1 MNTAFLCLLYC
12 ALPVETHEVDLLI
25 VGGSESA
32 VAAAVQA
39 SRLGVKS
46 IALVNDIDWL
56 GGQFTSEG
64 VGAVDEWTIYRSQK
78 VPFPRSGLFAEIM
91 EMIEADNVR
100 KYGRAR
106 PGNSFCAW
114 TTCEPRD
121 TERLFRKLIAPHL
134 KENGGPIHLWE
145 NLEPESVEVMDGR
158 VMSVSFVRSPP
169 SPGERS
175 EGIRLRVKAK
185 LTIDASDWGDVI
197 RLSGASYLRGPDLK
211 DRFHEPTAPGDFS
224 QIDPNEMN
232 PLTWC
237 LMLREFH
244 QPQIVP
250 KPERYDER
258 TFFGATNHCADD
270 YKQLGWPAG
279 AMKPFAPA
287 WKDSTLPNGPYSE
300 PPNVYTHRR
309 LVDRRHFDLPAGTE
323 CVLVNWPIQDYPTYN
338 FPAQVVQELEA
349 LEPGVSKKN
358 MVDMTPTQRRVV
370 FEDVKRHALGLL
382 HHLQTTVAS
391 RQPMSDVTFRTLAL
405 TDEYGTADK
414 LPKKPYL
421 REALRLDSLYVL
433 REQDIRD
440 ADGTQSWAAHMVGD
454 NVFGFQF
461 NIDFHPTRRIYLN
474 DDAAGPW
481 SHIHSKLRNWST
493 HTDRAGFP
501 LRGLIPRDRDGLIAA
516 GKSLGVS
523 SIVSSAVR
531 LHGHGMLAGQ
541 AAATVAAIALEQDV
555 SPGHIARDGRTVRL
569 VQSKLIN
576 SPADAPGVLM
586 WPYQDVPV
594 TAKHFVAVNEL
605 AVRSILVGDPG
616 AQDFFPDRAV
626 TKREVARAVCRASL
640 LFGFRKDFDYERDPT
655 MTGYDDVPFSDPD
668 YASIESLARWHS
680 WRRDGDFNPDDAA
693 SVRQIAVALD
703 LLEPTTPLNETGFK
717 GALTRAEFAVELWQA
732 LDGKTEHFDL
742 LPPDMSVDSD
752 GDKLPNSDDPLPF
765 DRDNDGLTD
774 RLDPDDDG
782 DGYADRLMIDKIK
795 ADSRP
800 TRRFNF
806 TGVGSAAVPGYE
818 NDTGAA
824 FTVAR
829 GFGWSRDI
837 SANHRRRDRHADPV
851 RDTFLFTRETDRWE
865 CVVENGSY
873 QVTLTLGDAAH
884 PQPGQHATIEGTA
897 TARDVSTKAG
907 EFHSTTATVVVTDGR
922 LTIDIGIDQG
932 GANTCINCVVIIRN
946 ETKDK

>member
-1 MNTAFLCLLYC
+1 MNAALLFLYC
-12 ALPVETHEVDLLI
+12 CAMPVETHAVDLLV

-64 VGAVDEWTIYRSQK
+64 VGAVDEWTIYHGEK

-91 EMIEADNVR
+91 QQIEADNVR

-106 PGNSFCAW
+106 PGNCFCAW

-121 TERLFRKLIAPHL
+121 TERLFRQLIATHL

-145 NLEPESVEVMDGR
+145 NLEPESVEVTNST
-158 VMSVSFVRSPP
+158 VTSVLFVPAP
-169 SPGERS
+169 SS
-175 EGIRLRVKAK
+175 TNQTKLRIKAK
-185 LTIDASDWGDVI
+185 LTIDASDWGDII

-211 DRFHEPTAPGDFS
+211 DRFQEPSAPSDFT
-224 QIDPNEMN
+224 QIDPHEMN

-237 LMLREFH
+237 LMLRETDR
-244 QPQIVP
+244 PQIVSA
-250 KPERYDER
+250 PEGHDER
-258 TFFGATNHCADD
+258 TFFGATNHCAAD
-270 YKQLGWPAG
+270 YRQLGWPAG

-287 WKDSTLPNGPYSE
+287 WKDSTLPKGPYSE

-309 LVDRRHFDLPAGTE
+309 LVDRRHFNLTAGTE

-338 FPAQVVQELEA
+338 FPARVVRELEA
-349 LEPGVSKKN
+349 LEPGASQKN
-358 MVDMTPTQRRVV
+358 MVDMTPNQRRVV
-370 FEDVKRHALGLL
+370 FDDVKRHALGLL
-382 HHLQTTVAS
+382 HHLQTTVAD
-391 RQPMSDVTFRTLAL
+391 RQPAGDVTFRTLAL

-421 REALRLDSLYVL
+421 REALRLDALYVL

-440 ADGTQSWAAHMVGD
+440 TDGTQSWAAHMVGD
-454 NVFGFQF
+454 SVFGFQF
-461 NIDFHPTRRIYLN
+461 NIDFHPTRRIFLKP
-474 DDAAGPW
+474 DDPAGPW

-501 LRGLIPRDRDGLIAA
+501 LRSLIPRDRDGLIAA

-541 AAATVAAIALEQDV
+541 AAATVAALALEHEV
-555 SPGHIARDGRTVRL
+555 SPSRLARDGRLVRL
-569 VQSKLIN
+569 VQSKLID
-576 SPADAPGVLM
+576 PPGEAPRVLM

-626 TKREVARAVCRASL
+626 TKREVARAGCRAAL
-640 LFGFRKDFDYERDPT
+640 LFGIKADFEYEPDAAKSRFV
-655 MTGYDDVPFSDPD
+655 DVPPDDPD
-668 YASIESLARWHS
+668 YASIESLLRWS
-680 WRRDGDFNPDDAA
+680 RLRPNSNFQPDDAA
-693 SVRQIAVALD
+693 ELKHVLITLNVLD
-703 LLEPTTPLNETGFK
+703 QDAADDLKNTTRTVS
-717 GALTRAEFAVELWQA
+717 RAEFAEKLWRCLA
-732 LDGKTEHFDL
+732 RKTEHFET
-742 LPPDMSVDSD
+742 LPADMSLDSD
-752 GDKLPNSDDPLPF
+752 GDTLLDRDDPLPF

-774 RLDPDDDG
+774 RLDPDDNG
-782 DGYADRLMIDKIK
+782 DGYADHLKAETIK
-795 ADSRP
+795 AASRP

-806 TGVGSAAVPGYE
+806 TGVGSAVVPGYV
-818 NDTGAA
+818 NDTGAT
-824 FTVAR
+824 FTAER

-837 SANHRRRDRHADPV
+837 SQNQRRRNQHTDPV

-865 CVVENGSY
+865 CLVENGRY

-884 PQPGQHATIEGTA
+884 PQPGQHATIEGTVA
-897 TARDVSTKAG
+897 ARDLATNAN
-907 EFHSTTATVVVTDGR
+907 EFRTLTTTVDVTDGK
-922 LTIDIGIDQG
+922 LTLDIGSEKG
-932 GANTCINCVVIIRN
+932 GSNTCVNSLVLVRLD
-946 ETKDK
+946 ETKP